1 MGADLLNVAISSKE
15 HKDVFKL
22 TVDWSKVVAE
32 GEVFKPF
39 SLTSAK
45 EPEEGLSIWDLGLEE
60 SARSTD
66 SWVGRSLKERKRF
79 RVFGLNNI
87 KSSFFTFICR
97 NIWFFSGFFF
107 HNGGFFYSFFV
118 FIFYISMLCRFWW
131 KIIFRFFIIL

>member
-22 TVDWSKVVAE
+22 TVDWSKVVAD

-66 SWVGRSLKERKRF
+66 SWVGRSLRENR
-79 RVFGLNNI
+79 
-87 KSSFFTFICR
+87 S
-97 NIWFFSGFFF
+97 
-107 HNGGFFYSFFV
+107 Y
-118 FIFYISMLCRFWW
+118 FIFV
-131 KIIFRFFIIL
+131 K

>member
-66 SWVGRSLKERKRF
+66 SWVGRSLKESKRF
-79 RVFGLNNI
+79 
-87 KSSFFTFICR
+87 SFF
-97 NIWFFSGFFF
+97 G
-107 HNGGFFYSFFV
+107 
-118 FIFYISMLCRFWW
+118 
-131 KIIFRFFIIL
+131 KIILNLLFYLYL